1 MSSETVERYRELLDT
16 GRARTDALCWTV
28 VQPGGRPVDV
38 DEVARRL
45 GGDPAGLVTHTL
57 HDSALHDGGDDD
69 RLVYG
74 DGRDRAFRM
83 APVGPAVAMVEFHG
97 YQGASPRVLR
107 ALSVG
112 AVVHSAF
119 WNIEGASRFSYA
131 VDGRVLTAFDG
142 NLPGIRW
149 GDAPDALGTDLD
161 ALLLLAKGGQGD
173 HRGPMLAL
181 IERRTGIALT
191 ARWLAGPHRVLL
203 VRPLPG

>member
-1 MSSETVERYRELLDT
+1 MSSETAARYRQLLD
-16 GRARTDALCWTV
+16 AAPAPTDALCWTI

-45 GGDPAGLVTHTL
+45 GGDPADLVEHTL
-57 HDSALHDGGDDD
+57 GRHVDDD

-74 DGRDRAFRM
+74 DGHERAFRM
-83 APVGPAVAMVEFHG
+83 AAVGRAVAMVEFHG
-97 YQGASPRVLR
+97 YQGANPRVLR

-142 NLPGIRW
+142 NLPAIRW

-161 ALLLLAKGGQGD
+161 ALLVIARGGQLD
-173 HRGPMLAL
+173 PRGAMLAA

-191 ARWLAGPHRVLL
+191 ARWLAHPHRVLL